1 MTDMRRT
8 LLWVVF
14 SMSLF
19 LIYDA
24 WNRHNGQASFFSP
37 APARTAPAGAAPRP
51 GVAGATGAVNGA
63 AVAGATPVGPAAS
76 GAGAA
81 VAERVTINT
90 DLVKATLD
98 TTGGTLV
105 RLELLKQ
112 HEQSAPD
119 GFDRALAL
127 IGMAKPQDAATQ
139 KRNIVLFDESAERLY
154 VAQTGLIPASGGSG
168 LPNHHTVMT
177 LVPGDRTLA
186 DGQNQLS
193 VKFESPI
200 VGGVKLVKTYTFTRG
215 DYVINVKN
223 EVVNESNAPI
233 SPRLY
238 LELTRDGNPLPGGSS
253 LAPSAFVGPAIYDD
267 AAKFK
272 KIDFKSI
279 EKRGPND
286 KPDHETNADSG
297 WIAMV
302 QHYFVSAWLIDTADG
317 AKQPREYFTGKA
329 DITNDE
335 TGAPA
340 HVYSVGMFIPLGEL
354 APGASKTFD
363 ARLYAGPEEEQK
375 LAALAPGLELVKDYG
390 VFRLLSEPLFWLLTQ
405 LHRFLGN
412 WGWAIVG
419 LVLTLRVAFFWLNL
433 KAYTSMAK
441 MKSVAPRINEMKER
455 MKDKPQQ
462 MQQEMMKIY
471 REEKINPLGSC
482 LPMVLQMPF
491 FMGLYWV
498 LLSSVE
504 MRNAPWIGWITDLS
518 AKDPFFILPLL
529 MTCTSLLQTWLNP
542 TPADPVQA
550 KMMWIMP
557 LAFSVMFF
565 VFPAGLVLYW
575 LTNNILSIAQQYL
588 INKKLGVLN
597 K

>member
-24 WNRHNGQASFFSP
+24 WNKHNGRPSLFSP
-37 APARTAPAGAAPRP
+37 APAASVVSGASRN
-51 GVAGATGAVNGA
+51 GATPVVPAVSGGSA
-63 AVAGATPVGPAAS
+63 AGATPTSVAAS
-76 GAGAA
+76 GAAP
-81 VAERVTINT
+81 VASERVTVTT
-90 DLVKATLD
+90 DLVKATID
-98 TTGGTLV
+98 SKGGSLV
-105 RLELLKQ
+105 RVELLKE

-119 GFDRALAL
+119 GLDQLLGL
-127 IGMAKPQDAATQ
+127 IGMAKPAQSSDA
-139 KRNIVLFDESAERLY
+139 KRNIVVLDESAERY
-154 VAQTGLIPASGGSG
+154 YTAQTGLVPPAGGAG
-168 LPNHHTVMT
+168 LPNHLTPMT
-177 LVPGDRTLA
+177 LVPGDRTLK
-186 DGQNQLS
+186 DGQSQL
-193 VKFESPI
+193 VIRFESAV
-200 VGGVKLVKTYTFTRG
+200 VGGVKLIKTYTFKRG
-215 DYVINVKN
+215 DYVVDVKN
-223 EVVNESNAPI
+223 EVVNESGASIN
-233 SPRLY
+233 PRLY
-238 LELTRDGNPLPGGSS
+238 LQLVRDGNPLPGGSS

-267 AAKFK
+267 GAKFK

-279 EKRGPND
+279 EKRAPGE
-286 KPDHETNADSG
+286 KPDHETTADSG
-297 WIAMV
+297 WVAMI
-302 QHYFVSAWLIDTADG
+302 QHYFTSAWLIDKPDG
-317 AKQPREYFTGKA
+317 PRQPREYFTGKA
-329 DITNDE
+329 DVTNDV

-340 HVYSVGMFIPLGEL
+340 HVYSVGMFVPLGEL

-363 ARLYAGPEEEQK
+363 ARLFVGPQEEQK

-390 VFRLLSEPLFWLLTQ
+390 VFKLLSEPLFWLLTL
-405 LHRFLGN
+405 LHKLFDN
-412 WGWAIVG
+412 WGWSIVG
-419 LVLTLRVAFFWLNL
+419 LVLILRVAFFWLNL

-441 MKSVAPRINEMKER
+441 MKAVNPRITEMRER
-455 MKDKPQQ
+455 LKDKPQQ
-462 MQQEMMKIY
+462 MQQEMMRIY

-482 LPMVLQMPF
+482 LPMLLQMPF
-491 FMGLYWV
+491 FLALYWV

-518 AKDPFFILPLL
+518 AKDPYFILPLL
-529 MTCTSLLQTWLNP
+529 MTGTSLLQTWLNP

-588 INKKLGVLN
+588 INKKLGVLG